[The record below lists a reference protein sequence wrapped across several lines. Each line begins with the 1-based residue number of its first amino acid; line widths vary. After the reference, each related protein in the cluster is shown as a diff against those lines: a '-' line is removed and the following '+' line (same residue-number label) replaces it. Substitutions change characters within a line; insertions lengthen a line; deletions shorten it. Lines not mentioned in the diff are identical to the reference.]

1 VEALTPSPLTTWR
14 CAVPDAVRNV
24 LGTTAVREVALTKA
38 AVSWYGPNPPGVVHV
53 TVEWVVNPV
62 PVMVTVVS
70 APPILALAGW

>member
-1 VEALTPSPLTTWR
+1 
-14 CAVPDAVRNV
+14 VPDAVRNA
-24 LGTTAVREVALTKA
+24 LGTTAVREVALTKVA
-38 AVSWYGPNPPGVVHV
+38 ASRVVVPVGGAHV

>member
-1 VEALTPSPLTTWR
+1 M
-14 CAVPDAVRNV
+14 RNA
-24 LGTTAVREVALTKA
+24 LGTTAVREVALTKVV
-38 AVSWYGPNPPGVVHV
+38 VSGMVVPVGGAHV